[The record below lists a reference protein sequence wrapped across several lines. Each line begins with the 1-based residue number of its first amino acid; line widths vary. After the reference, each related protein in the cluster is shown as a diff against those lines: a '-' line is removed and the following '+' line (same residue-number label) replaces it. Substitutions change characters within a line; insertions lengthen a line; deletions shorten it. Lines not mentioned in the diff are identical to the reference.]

1 MSRAALLLVLPLVFG
16 CAKKDEAPVADTS
29 TAVAAEPVA
38 AAPSIVGK
46 WAVNVMPEGKDTTVA
61 SYVLDAKEDQS
72 AWTLTFPGMDPLPV
86 RVISVTA
93 DSVVTEV
100 GPFPSQVRKGE
111 TVNMVHSNFVLNGD
125 NITGKSIVHYA
136 RKTADSVSTLRQTG
150 TRQ

>member
-1 MSRAALLLVLPLVFG
+1 
-16 CAKKDEAPVADTS
+16 
-29 TAVAAEPVA
+29 
-38 AAPSIVGK
+38 
-46 WAVNVMPEGKDTTVA
+46 
-61 SYVLDAKEDQS
+61 
-72 AWTLTFPGMDPLPV
+72 V